1 MTDPEPSAA
10 REARTEPST
19 ASVGSTA
26 PHPRPA
32 EDPLLTLLGL
42 GADED
47 AVYHLLVDRADGEPA
62 DLTGRLDVGRVT
74 RALDALVERGL
85 ASVHRDRP
93 GSPPRYRAASPL
105 LALGPLLEARRTA
118 LHRAEF
124 LVTDLAERHRMAQ
137 VRGSGAPVEVLTGAA
152 AIRRRLI
159 AMQQR
164 ARREVC
170 ALVPLLASPTA
181 ITPED
186 NFDMAER
193 ESMARGVTQ
202 RSVVERGFL
211 ERGGEDAALLH
222 RLVSQGQ
229 QISVVERV
237 PIKMVMAD
245 RQVALLPLDPERDET
260 EPGALVVH
268 RSGLLTALVALF
280 ERCFAEGTR
289 MRAFDDGERAGDGT
303 GRTDPADGIDA
314 LDRRILTLLRV
325 GLTDAAIARQVGV
338 GHRTVQRRL
347 GALMRRTGAT
357 TRFQLGWHT
366 ARSDWFD

>member
-1 MTDPEPSAA
+1 MTDAE
-10 REARTEPST
+10 T
-19 ASVGSTA
+19 ATGHRAGTGHT
-26 PHPRPA
+26 PPPGPRPGPA
-32 EDPLLTLLGL
+32 DDPLLTLLGL

-62 DLTGRLDVGRVT
+62 DLTGRLAPERVQ

-85 ASVHRDRP
+85 ASVHRERP
-93 GSPPRYRAASPL
+93 DGPPRYRAASPL

-124 LVTDLAERHRMAQ
+124 LVTDLAERHRMTQ
-137 VRGSGAPVEVLTGAA
+137 VRGSGAPVEVLSGST

-170 ALVPLLASPTA
+170 ALVPLLTPPAA
-181 ITPED
+181 ISAVD
-186 NFDMAER
+186 NFDVAER
-193 ESMARGVTQ
+193 ESMARGVVQ
-202 RSVVERGFL
+202 RSVVVREYL
-211 ERGGEDAALLH
+211 EQGGGDAALLQQ
-222 RLVSQGQ
+222 LVSRGQ
-229 QISVVERV
+229 QISVVEEV
-237 PIKMVMAD
+237 PLKMVMVD

-260 EPGALVVH
+260 EPAALVVH

-280 ERCFAEGTR
+280 ERCFAEGTLL
-289 MRAFDDGERAGDGT
+289 RAFDDGGPAGDAADAPVGP
-303 GRTDPADGIDA
+303 GDGIDA

-347 GALMRRTGAT
+347 SALMRRTGAT

-366 ARSDWFD
+366 ARTDWLD

>member
-1 MTDPEPSAA
+1 MTDPEAA
-10 REARTEPST
+10 TGHRSGTGR
-19 ASVGSTA
+19 A
-26 PHPRPA
+26 PVPAPRSRA
-32 EDPLLTLLGL
+32 ADDPLLTLLGL

-47 AVYHLLVDRADGEPA
+47 AVYHLLVDRADSEPA
-62 DLTGRLDVGRVT
+62 DLAGRLDPAQIQL
-74 RALDALVERGL
+74 ALNALVERGL
-85 ASVHRDRP
+85 ASVHREQPDGR
-93 GSPPRYRAASPL
+93 PRYRAASPL

-124 LVTDLAERHRMAQ
+124 LVTDLAERHRMTQ
-137 VRGSGAPVEVLTGAA
+137 VRGSGAPVEVLSGAT

-170 ALVPLLASPTA
+170 ALVPLLTHPAA
-181 ITPED
+181 ISAVD
-186 NFDMAER
+186 NFDVAER
-193 ESMARGVTQ
+193 DSMARGVLQ
-202 RSVVERGFL
+202 RSVVVREYL
-211 ERGGEDAALLH
+211 EQGGGDAALL
-222 RLVSQGQ
+222 RQLVSRGQ
-229 QISVVERV
+229 QIAVVDEV
-237 PIKMVMAD
+237 PIKMVMVD

-260 EPGALVVH
+260 EPTALVVH

-280 ERCFAEGTR
+280 ERCFAEGTL
-289 MRAFDDGERAGDGT
+289 MRAFDDGGPAGDGA
-303 GRTDPADGIDA
+303 GRAGQGDGIDA

-347 GALMRRTGAT
+347 SALMRRTGAT

-366 ARSDWFD
+366 ARTDWLD